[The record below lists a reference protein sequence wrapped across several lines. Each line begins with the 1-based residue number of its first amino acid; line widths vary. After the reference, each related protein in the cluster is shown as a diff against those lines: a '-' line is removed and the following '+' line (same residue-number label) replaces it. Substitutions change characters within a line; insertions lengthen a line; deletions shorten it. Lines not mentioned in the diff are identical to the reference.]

1 MFVSAQLLN
10 TKDTEADFRELERF
24 NHNLIWL
31 KEEKDF
37 RKLDLC
43 LEIIW
48 FVLTIVSMVLHHFWQ
63 NSHFAS

>member
-1 MFVSAQLLN
+1 MLVSTQSLN

-24 NHNLIWL
+24 NHNSIWL

-43 LEIIW
+43 LEII
-48 FVLTIVSMVLHHFWQ
+48 
-63 NSHFAS
+63 